1 MSPKAIQHE
10 RLKRPYTSWPNN
22 PLHVPNLSGGNRVR
36 SREARELICSLFSR
50 PSVQPGHAACL
61 LHIPPEELKSSRCVA
76 SREQKRFHSLT
87 WCGFFFVFF
96 FWFDSPPLGS
106 SSLTAIFFFSS
117 VRLKR
122 ESERSQPSQSRRRV
136 LVQGPAEAIVTVKAT
151 VFVSIVLLVYSEDK
165 AFKIQCLGTSRKSL
179 GKGLEWSC
187 SPTIPGISRAFQ
199 GYEAQTLGF
208 GFGESTVC
216 GEKAFPLADSATYR
230 RKIRTRNKTRTVKS
244 HTLCLF
250 KH

>member
-87 WCGFFFVFF
+87 WCGFFLFF
-96 FWFDSPPLGS
+96 FFGLIHRRSEAPLWPRSSFFQVSVWSGSQKGHNPHSHGEGFWFRGQPKLSWPLK
-106 SSLTAIFFFSS
+106 L
-117 VRLKR
+117 
-122 ESERSQPSQSRRRV
+122 
-136 LVQGPAEAIVTVKAT
+136 
-151 VFVSIVLLVYSEDK
+151 
-165 AFKIQCLGTSRKSL
+165 QCLFQLFYWYTQKIKLSRSSAWAL
-179 GKGLEWSC
+179 QESPWARDWSDHAVLQFQVF
-187 SPTIPGISRAFQ
+187 PG
-199 GYEAQTLGF
+199 
-208 GFGESTVC
+208 
-216 GEKAFPLADSATYR
+216 
-230 RKIRTRNKTRTVKS
+230 
-244 HTLCLF
+244 LF
-250 KH
+250 KAMRPRHWGLVLENPRFVEKKLFHSLIAPPTEGR